1 MVANFWLQ
9 NNIGGLIFHHKM
21 LVFESSAMQWWPTY
35 YPPSHNSISS
45 NLQSEKLPIL
55 QTPDN
60 CQTTIS
66 TFSPK
71 IKLQMSLPHHHQLSM
86 SLKVAIFQHI
96 ISHSIYTVII
106 STATKTF
113 ANIFH

>member
-9 NNIGGLIFHHKM
+9 NNIDGLIFTTKCWC
-21 LVFESSAMQWWPTY
+21 LRAVQWWPTN
-35 YPPSHNSISS
+35 YPSSHNSISS
-45 NLQSEKLPIL
+45 NLQSEKLPVL

-96 ISHSIYTVII
+96 ISHSIYLVNFCSLSFTSI
-106 STATKTF
+106 TLLEGF
-113 ANIFH
+113 